1 MAINTIQGFNP
12 STTEPIDSRTVVADS
27 GARFGIPIYNAYEG
41 LLVFQK
47 DTNELY
53 SLIDTGSISSNAGW
67 TLVGSGGSSGT
78 SAFIATGSVTS
89 SVNVTGDI
97 FIIKSGSYNPFTVSN
112 TGLTTISGSAT
123 NLFLIKNASN
133 QAVLT
138 VSQSGVVIL
147 ATSSVS
153 LTGTA
158 PNGGIYFTSNS
169 LFVGLD

>member
-1 MAINTIQGFNP
+1 MATILPSGFSITNVD
-12 STTEPIDSRTVVADS
+12 PID
-27 GARFGIPIYNAYEG
+27 ARFSVSNQTARLGFSAANVYEG
-41 LLVFQK
+41 LVVYQQ

-53 SLIDTGSISSNAGW
+53 VLTDTGSYNSTGGW
-67 TLVGSGGSSGT
+67 TLVGSGAGST
-78 SAFIATGSVTS
+78 FMATGSVTS

-97 FIIKSGSYNPFTVSN
+97 FIIKSGSYNPFTVSS
-112 TGLTTISGSAT
+112 TGLTTISGSAA

-133 QAVLT
+133 EPILT

-147 ATSSVS
+147 ATSSVV

>member
-1 MAINTIQGFNP
+1 MAIILPSGFNI
-12 STTEPIDSRTVVADS
+12 TNVDPID
-27 GARFGIPIYNAYEG
+27 ARFSVSNQTARLGFSAANVYEG
-41 LLVFQK
+41 LVVYQQ

-53 SLIDTGSISSNAGW
+53 VLTNTGSYNSTGGW
-67 TLVGSGGSSGT
+67 TLVGSGAGST
-78 SAFIATGSVTS
+78 FMATGSVTS

-97 FIIKSGSYNPFTVSN
+97 FIIKSGSYNPFTVSS
-112 TGLTTISGSAT
+112 TGLTTISGSAA

-133 QAVLT
+133 EPILT

-147 ATSSVS
+147 ATSSVE
-153 LTGTA
+153 LTNTA